1 MKSGLLLNVVVA
13 QSAAILQLLSGENE
27 TLLVWWD
34 SGYHVSPF
42 LLLPLNQCDIPL
54 LVLNLGLHIVDGVR
68 RLHLKGDGLPRKGLD
83 EDLHLR
89 SV

>member
-1 MKSGLLLNVVVA
+1 MKGALLLNVVIGE
-13 QSAAILQLLSGENE
+13 STTILQLFTRENE

-34 SGYHVSPF
+34 SVYHVSPF